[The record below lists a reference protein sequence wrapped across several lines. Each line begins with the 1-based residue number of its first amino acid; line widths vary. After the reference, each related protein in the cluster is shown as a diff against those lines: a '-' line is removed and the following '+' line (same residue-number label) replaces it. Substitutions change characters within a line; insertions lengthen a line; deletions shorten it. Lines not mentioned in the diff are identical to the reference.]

1 MEKVTIKDIA
11 RVANVSYATVSRAL
25 SGSPEIGDATREKIL
40 RICDEMKY
48 IPDSIARSMVKRTT
62 NIIGVVTASINNPFM
77 SELIEA
83 IEIAARERGYNLMV
97 CNSSYDLELEK
108 RQFSLLLGR
117 RVDGII
123 VIPAGHGTAANLT
136 GYASDVPVVY
146 VSENLQDGEAIYVA
160 IDNAAGARTGVEYLH
175 SKGHRSILYLGR
187 RPGSLTHQLRA
198 DGVVSACASL
208 GMEVAFKD
216 NDSTGKSSIETGY
229 ELARDYFANEYRAG
243 SASGPT
249 AIFCATDALA
259 LGTMQAADE
268 AGIRI
273 PEDISL
279 LGFDN
284 ISFTALP
291 RIGITTVEQPKT
303 EMARAAIELVLDVH
317 EEDGVKVSRSIGPR
331 LVERTSCRKI

>member
-1 MEKVTIKDIA
+1 MDKVTIKDIA
-11 RVANVSYATVSRAL
+11 RVADVSYATVSRAL
-25 SGSPEIGDATREKIL
+25 SGSPEIGDATRERIL
-40 RICDEMKY
+40 KICDEMKY
-48 IPDSIARSMVKRTT
+48 IPNSIARSMVKRRT

-123 VIPAGHGTAANLT
+123 VIPAGHDTAANLSS
-136 GYASDVPVVY
+136 YASDVPVVY
-146 VSENLQDGEAIYVA
+146 VSENLQDGQASYVA
-160 IDNAAGARTGVEYLH
+160 IDNAAGARTGVEYLY

-187 RPGSLTHQLRA
+187 RSGGLTHSLRA
-198 DGVVSACASL
+198 DGVVSACDAL
-208 GMEVAFKD
+208 GMTVTFMD
-216 NDSTGKSSIETGY
+216 NETAGKSSMDAGY
-229 ELARDYFANEYRAG
+229 QLAREYFASPCGA
-243 SASGPT
+243 T

-259 LGTMQAADE
+259 LGAMKAADE
-268 AGIRI
+268 AGVRI
-273 PEDISL
+273 PEDVSL

-303 EMARAAIELVLDVH
+303 EMARAAIDLVL
-317 EEDGVKVSRSIGPR
+317 EEQEDGAEKASRSIAPR
-331 LVERTSCRKI
+331 LVERTSCRQI

>member
-40 RICDEMKY
+40 KICDEMKY
-48 IPDSIARSMVKRTT
+48 IPDSVARSMVKRTT

-83 IEIAARERGYNLMV
+83 IEIAARDRGYNLMV

-108 RQFSLLLGR
+108 HQFSLLLGR

-123 VIPAGHGTAANLT
+123 VIPAGHDTAANLS
-136 GYASDVPVVY
+136 GYESDVPVVY
-146 VSENLQDGEAIYVA
+146 VSENLQDGQASYVA
-160 IDNAAGARTGVEYLH
+160 IDNAAGARTGVEYLY
-175 SKGHRSILYLGR
+175 SKGHRRILYLGR
-187 RPGSLTHQLRA
+187 RQGSLTHQLRA
-198 DGVVSACASL
+198 DGVISACASL
-208 GMEVAFKD
+208 GMEVSFKD
-216 NDSTGKSSIETGY
+216 NDSAGKSSIEAGY
-229 ELARDYFANEYRAG
+229 KLTREFFAGDNSVG
-243 SASGPT
+243 SGGPT

-291 RIGITTVEQPKT
+291 RIGITTVEQPKA
-303 EMARAAIELVLDVH
+303 EMAKAAIGLVLDAH
-317 EEDGVKVSRSIGPR
+317 EEEGVKVSRSIEPR

>member
-25 SGSPEIGDATREKIL
+25 SSSPEIGDATREKIL
-40 RICDEMKY
+40 KICDEMKY
-48 IPDSIARSMVKRTT
+48 IPDSVARSMVKRTT

-83 IEIAARERGYNLMV
+83 IEIAARDRGYNLMV

-108 RQFSLLLGR
+108 HQFSLLLGR

-123 VIPAGHGTAANLT
+123 VIPAGHDTAANLS
-136 GYASDVPVVY
+136 GYESDVPVVY
-146 VSENLQDGEAIYVA
+146 VSENLQDGQASYVA
-160 IDNAAGARTGVEYLH
+160 IDNAAGARTGVEYLY
-175 SKGHRSILYLGR
+175 SKGHRRILYLGR
-187 RPGSLTHQLRA
+187 RQGSLTHQLRA
-198 DGVVSACASL
+198 DGVISACASL
-208 GMEVAFKD
+208 GMEVSFKD
-216 NDSTGKSSIETGY
+216 NDSAGKSSIEAGY
-229 ELARDYFANEYRAG
+229 KLAKDFFTTEYMCGA
-243 SASGPT
+243 ASGPT

-291 RIGITTVEQPKT
+291 RIGITTVEQPKA
-303 EMARAAIELVLDVH
+303 EMAKAAIELLLDGH
-317 EEDGVKVSRSIGPR
+317 EEEGVKVSRSIEPR
-331 LVERTSCRKI
+331 LVERTSCRKL